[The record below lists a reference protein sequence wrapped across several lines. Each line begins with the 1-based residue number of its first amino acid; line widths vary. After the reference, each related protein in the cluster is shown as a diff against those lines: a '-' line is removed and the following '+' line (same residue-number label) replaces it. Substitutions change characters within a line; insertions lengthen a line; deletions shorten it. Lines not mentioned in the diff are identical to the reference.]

1 MEFLT
6 LRKKIFYLIYGVISD
21 MFCQKA
27 VTMPSDSIAEE
38 EDEIKVGGFS
48 LQNLSCCYNENFE
61 IPFDVVLEVSDGH
74 KVEELKAHQFVLA
87 LHSDVLEEKIRSS
100 AKSKSTTP
108 IRLQFQCEDIE
119 VLKVLIKFCYN
130 IIDPMFDKTLR
141 FLIAIYREAEKFNI
155 VELQVWPLSR
165 YVL

>member
-1 MEFLT
+1 MMSSN
-6 LRKKIFYLIYGVISD
+6 SD
-21 MFCQKA
+21 A
-27 VTMPSDSIAEE
+27 EPEE
-38 EDEIKVGGFS
+38 EEVRVGGFS
-48 LQNLSCCYNENFE
+48 LTNLNCCYDEDCG
-61 IPFDVVLEVSDGH
+61 IPFDVLLEVSDGQ
-74 KVEELKAHQFVLA
+74 KVEVLKAHQFVLA

-100 AKSKSTTP
+100 VKSKSTTP

-141 FLIAIYREAEKFNI
+141 FLIAVYREAEKFNI
-155 VELQVWPLSR
+155 AELLVWSYSL